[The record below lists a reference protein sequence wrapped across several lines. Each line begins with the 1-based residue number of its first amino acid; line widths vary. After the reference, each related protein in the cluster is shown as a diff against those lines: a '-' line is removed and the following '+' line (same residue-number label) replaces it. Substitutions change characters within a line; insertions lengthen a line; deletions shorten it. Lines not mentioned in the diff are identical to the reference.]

1 MVVVKSV
8 TLLNV
13 AESKPPA
20 LNFIGI
26 VSEFTECPQKRDFF
40 ELNLF

>member
-13 AESKPPA
+13 VESKPPA
-20 LNFIGI
+20 LNF
-26 VSEFTECPQKRDFF
+26 VLYSYVE
-40 ELNLF
+40 